1 MTKDTKKRISRI
13 AVIGAF
19 IMALSC
25 TVKITAFHFGLPV
38 VAQWVNVIMNAII
51 VCGCYELGRI
61 ADLSRSH
68 RLLCGTALL
77 GYVFYAF
84 ILVFMQRSS
93 NEGLSLSVLLFF
105 MLTLVMAVWF
115 FIDIVRSDLKQTEQ
129 ELENLEKT
137 LEE

>member
-1 MTKDTKKRISRI
+1 M

-25 TVKITAFHFGLPV
+25 TAKITAFHLNLPL
-38 VAQWVNVIMNAII
+38 VAQWVNVIMNAIV
-51 VCGCYELGRI
+51 VCGCFELGRI

-68 RLLCGTALL
+68 RLLCGTAML

-84 ILVFMQRSS
+84 ILLFMQKSS
-93 NEGLSLSVLLFF
+93 NEGLHIGVLLFF
-105 MLTLVMAVWF
+105 MLTLIMSVWF
-115 FIDIVRSDLKQTEQ
+115 FIDIVNNDLKQTEHD
-129 ELENLEKT
+129 LEDLGKK